1 MFKKLVLSSLVLAS
15 SVFAANEVNVYSH
28 RHYDTDKTLFKMFEE
43 KTGIKVNVVKAKASA
58 LIKRIASEGENS
70 PADILITVDA
80 GRLFQ
85 AKSQDLLQSI
95 ESDYLTKNIP
105 ANYRDVDGKWFAL
118 TKRSRVA
125 VYKIGSGTD
134 QELSTYEDLAN
145 PKFKGQIVV
154 RSSNNIYN
162 QSLLAAMIEHHGEA
176 YALSWAKGVVA
187 NMARTPKGND
197 RAQVKAVANGI
208 GKIAIANTYYI
219 GKMVNNK
226 DKSQREAVA
235 KMKIFFPKFE
245 KGGTHI
251 NVSGAG
257 VAKYAPNKA
266 NAIKFIEFL
275 ASADAQKLFA
285 QGNYEYPVLAGIES
299 SPLVTS
305 WGTFKEDNISI
316 NSLGQNNAKA
326 VKIFDQAGW
335 K

>member
-1 MFKKLVLSSLVLAS
+1 
-15 SVFAANEVNVYSH
+15 
-28 RHYDTDKTLFKMFEE
+28 
-43 KTGIKVNVVKAKASA
+43 
-58 LIKRIASEGENS
+58 
-70 PADILITVDA
+70 
-80 GRLFQ
+80 
-85 AKSQDLLQSI
+85 
-95 ESDYLTKNIP
+95 
-105 ANYRDVDGKWFAL
+105 
-118 TKRSRVA
+118 
-125 VYKIGSGTD
+125 
-134 QELSTYEDLAN
+134 
-145 PKFKGQIVV
+145 
-154 RSSNNIYN
+154 
-162 QSLLAAMIEHHGEA
+162 
-176 YALSWAKGVVA
+176 
-187 NMARTPKGND
+187 
-197 RAQVKAVANGI
+197 
-208 GKIAIANTYYI
+208 
-219 GKMVNNK
+219 MVNNK

>member
-105 ANYRDVDGKWFAL
+105 ANYRDVDNKWFAL

-266 NAIKFIEFL
+266 TAIKFIEYL